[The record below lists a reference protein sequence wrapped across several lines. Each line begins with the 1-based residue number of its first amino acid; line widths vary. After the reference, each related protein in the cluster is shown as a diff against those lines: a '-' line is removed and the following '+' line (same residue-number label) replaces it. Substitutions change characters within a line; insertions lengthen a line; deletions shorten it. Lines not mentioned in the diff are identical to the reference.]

1 MSVATPG
8 RTLGQEPEPDVPGP
22 GAVSDVEA
30 RPPARRR
37 RPWLGYAVMPVLL
50 GLVCV
55 ALYAW
60 LQSKQ
65 LDSIERRLVNADD
78 IREGVV
84 EHVKLTVVSTFFVIL
99 IAVPLGIL
107 LTRSFAKWVTPGV
120 IGLANIGQMV
130 PSIGVLVILAL
141 IWTIGFRPAVV
152 ALVAYAVLPVLRNTM
167 VGLQQVDRNVIEAGR
182 GMGMTKRRVL
192 TRIELPLAVPV
203 ILAGVRTALVINVG
217 AATLATFVNAG
228 GLGDIISG
236 GLSTS
241 RNTVI
246 VTGAV
251 LTAVLALFVDWV
263 GGIVEDL
270 LRPKGL

>member
-1 MSVATPG
+1 
-8 RTLGQEPEPDVPGP
+8 
-22 GAVSDVEA
+22 
-30 RPPARRR
+30 
-37 RPWLGYAVMPVLL
+37 MPVLL
-50 GLVCV
+50 GV
-55 ALYAW
+55 ACLLLYLW
-60 LQSKQ
+60 LRSKE
-65 LDSIERRLVNADD
+65 LDSIEQRLVNADR
-78 IREGVV
+78 IRNGVID
-84 EHVKLTVVSTFFVIL
+84 HVKLTVVSTFFVIL
-99 IAVPLGIL
+99 VAVPLGIL
-107 LTRSFAKWVTPGV
+107 LTRTFAKWVTPV
-120 IGLANIGQMV
+120 VVGLANIGQMV

-141 IWTIGFRPAVV
+141 TWTIGFRPAVV

-167 VGLQQVDRNVIEAGR
+167 VGLQQVDRSVIEAGR

>member
-1 MSVATPG
+1 MSLAAPG
-8 RTLGQEPEPDVPGP
+8 PTLDKRPEEEADRTVFTGGQEPLASRRYGP
-22 GAVSDVEA
+22 
-30 RPPARRR
+30 P
-37 RPWLGYAVMPVLL
+37 LGYVVMPALL
-50 GLVCV
+50 GLVCLL
-55 ALYAW
+55 LYTW
-60 LQSKQ
+60 LQSKE
-65 LDSIERRLVNADD
+65 LDSIEQRLVNAEV
-78 IREGVV
+78 IRDGVIQ
-84 EHVKLTVVSTFFVIL
+84 HIKLTVVSTFFVIV

-107 LTRSFAKWVTPGV
+107 LTRTFARWITPGV

-141 IWTIGFRPAVV
+141 VWTIGFRPSVV

-167 VGLQQVDRNVIEAGR
+167 VGLQQVDRSVIEAGR

-228 GLGDIISG
+228 GLGNIISG